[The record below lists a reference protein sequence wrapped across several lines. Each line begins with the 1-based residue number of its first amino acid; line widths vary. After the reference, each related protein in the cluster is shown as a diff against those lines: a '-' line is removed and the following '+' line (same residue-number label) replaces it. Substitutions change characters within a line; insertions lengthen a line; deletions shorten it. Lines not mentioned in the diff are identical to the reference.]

1 MPDYSAEK
9 VACCRNTI
17 LNTHSS
23 KLLSFANCFW
33 TPIDR
38 SQRGGDDNNEAR
50 LFKICLFPDRL
61 IAGGKLIKSDKDELE
76 YNSSIV
82 FIYPSLIMIE
92 DGRFLKI
99 LDRKVQI

>member
-1 MPDYSAEK
+1 MEQS
-9 VACCRNTI
+9 
-17 LNTHSS
+17 
-23 KLLSFANCFW
+23 
-33 TPIDR
+33 
-38 SQRGGDDNNEAR
+38 
-50 LFKICLFPDRL
+50 DRL

-99 LDRKVQI
+99 LDRKVQIQDLIISRVK